1 VNLWNLVEQVAN
13 QKLWLGLVL
22 PAWLLVEDKISS
34 NDFAMIASAA
44 IISMG
49 LVDAVRAWTGNEI
62 DSWRASNGAVTLPAP
77 PESSK

>member
-1 VNLWNLVEQVAN
+1 MNLWQLVEQVAN

-22 PAWLLVEDKISS
+22 PAWLLVSDKIDSD
-34 NDFAMIASAA
+34 DFALIASAA

-62 DSWRASNGAVTLPAP
+62 EGWRTRNDAVTLPAP
-77 PESSK
+77 PESTK